1 MNPTAA
7 PGVGKR
13 PQAVLFACTQNAI
26 RSPMAEALAR
36 HYFGREMYIASAG
49 VRPSSVDAFA
59 VAAMDEVGIDIAKHR
74 PHSFADLEDS
84 NFDLII
90 TLSPEAHHT
99 ALEFTR
105 SMAVDVIYWPTLDPS
120 ATHGSR
126 DQVMDSYRMVRD
138 GLSRRIKQ
146 QLEWRAMGAV

>member
-49 VRPSSVDAFA
+49 VRPSIVDPFA

-74 PHSFADLEDS
+74 PHSFDDLEDS

-105 SMAVDVIYWPTLDPS
+105 SMAMDVIYWPTLDPS